1 MNVALG
7 SEQRAALIQS
17 HTWIVDQFAA
27 RYRRLAQRV
36 DIDSA
41 GLLGLCE
48 AANFF
53 DPSKGVKFATYAWN
67 WVKGR
72 ILEEVRLSHLV
83 PISKRAALG
92 KTRQPAAPPP
102 IIERI
107 PPEQLQGRTH
117 RGYPQHH
124 SVFCAS
130 RGLVTVEDP
139 AERIDRPRELRK
151 ARARISRL
159 SSPDQRRVAYRALAG
174 QSLAQIAAGL
184 EMSTLRAARLLREA
198 QASLTIHPTR

>member
-1 MNVALG
+1 MNAALD
-7 SEQRAALIQS
+7 SEQRAALIRT

-36 DIDSA
+36 DIESA

-53 DPSKGVKFATYAWN
+53 DPSKGVKFTTYAWN

-83 PISKRAALG
+83 PVSKRVALG
-92 KTRQPAAPPP
+92 KTRMPAPPPP

-107 PPEQLQGRTH
+107 PTH
-117 RGYPQHH
+117 DSAGNGFSRHSHH
-124 SVFCAS
+124 STYCAS
-130 RGLVTVEDP
+130 RGLVSTQESD
-139 AERIDRPRELRK
+139 ERIDRPRELRR

-159 SSPDQRRVAYRALAG
+159 SSADQRRVAYRALAG
-174 QSLAQIAAGL
+174 QTLAQIAEGL
-184 EMSTLRAARLLREA
+184 EMSTLRASRLLREA
-198 QASLTIHPTR
+198 QASLTTRPMR